1 MFALLMAVALQAPVK
16 ADTVKAAK
24 AAKPAAAVVVKDST
38 KKAPKVKKAT
48 VKADTTKKP
57 AGK

>member
-1 MFALLMAVALQAPVK
+1 MFALLMAVALQGPVK
-16 ADTVKAAK
+16 VDTTKAVKV
-24 AAKPAAAVVVKDST
+24 AKPVAAVVAKDST
-38 KKAPKVKKAT
+38 KKAPKTKKVK

>member
-24 AAKPAAAVVVKDST
+24 ATKPVAAVVVKDST
-38 KKAPKVKKAT
+38 KKAPKTKKVK